1 MRNEY
6 EYYTDYEDTSFEEE
20 APAALATPS
29 DDQIL
34 AFVQANIDNPAL
46 IAETA
51 AQYGVSLNDISR
63 ATNFSPA
70 AVTSYFETAN
80 VEPPAKVAEAS
91 PIVQSGS
98 VSDAVQNSVQNAI
111 QDTSSEAPAA
121 KASVA
126 TTIATQSAP
135 VSEVDKVTQQ
145 ILGQGVSDKWKGEG
159 KGSAQNN
166 AADMAKILTGIGIT
180 DIKDFGKITKTVDAA
195 VQPIFESVDT
205 GGYDENGPIIIQ
217 KIVGYKD
224 AQGNTVDPNLVKTET
239 DTGGES
245 GNMTTT
251 YVAPVGK
258 AEVFGNK
265 KTGQEV
271 PSTYGE
277 RQNGNAFGGTFDGKG
292 NTGYRVQFTDTGMPI
307 FYTTEASSNDLK
319 ILMDDLGIVGQI
331 ALAVATGGLSIPE
344 QIAAKFAISALSG
357 DDISK
362 SIKNAALSYAGSFI
376 PGTDFMQDTTN
387 YLNTIDSSGIL
398 SKAFTGSAVSATK
411 AVISGDS
418 ILDAVVS
425 GAVSGGTSG
434 ATSVLLNN
442 IDGFSDLTTGQQ
454 NTIRNLVTGTLSGQP
469 LDTTLLNTI
478 IDSATSAVNQTLVT
492 GLTSVTGTNG
502 TGTNDSGIDT
512 TAITNAFNNTLNTIS
527 GDGTS
532 ILDSVLG
539 TTGDTTSTTTGATT
553 GDTTTGSTGSTT
565 TGTTTGSTTT
575 DTTGVT
581 DTTSATDTTGLI
593 DTATGATTTGVTSN
607 AATSGDSSF
616 DTVDVEKPLIGAS
629 TTSTTTGNDDVNLIN
644 NIMSTSGTTSVED
657 LIASTPDT
665 SAVVTEMP
673 EVDTGEEIVTTGPPT
688 SGLPTT
694 KTTTDSPVVTTDAGG
709 LNILSEDETDDL
721 ISTSG
726 NTQTGLVEEGTAG
739 ATQLAKTIT
748 GALAPRVKGAL
759 AKALKPTVKISAP
772 RIPKMPSGL
781 TQVATTRQLPA
792 KLQAMKM
799 PAKKFDISQLRPA
812 ALPKAPPKKVDVST
826 LTPLANISGL
836 TSLIQKPTGK
846 G

>member
-6 EYYTDYEDTSFEEE
+6 DYMSIEEE
-20 APAALATPS
+20 TAPEVAAPTAPS
-29 DDQIL
+29 DEQIL

-91 PIVQSGS
+91 PVVQSGS

-126 TTIATQSAP
+126 TTTATQSAP
-135 VSEVDKVTQQ
+135 VSQVDKITQQ

-166 AADMAKILTGIGIT
+166 ANDMAKILTGIGIT

-195 VQPIFESVDT
+195 VQPVYGKGDLMT
-205 GGYDENGPIIIQ
+205 DDEGQQYYSQ
-217 KIVGYKD
+217 KIIGY
-224 AQGNTVDPNLVKTET
+224 VDQDGKPVDSSLVKTGFNPGDE
-239 DTGGES
+239 GG
-245 GNMTTT
+245 GGGTT
-251 YVAPVGK
+251 YTAFVGK
-258 AEVFGNK
+258 QEVFGNK

-292 NTGYRVQFTDTGMPI
+292 NTGYRVQFTDSGMPI

-411 AVISGDS
+411 AVISGDN

-425 GAVSGGTSG
+425 GAISGGTSG
-434 ATSVLLNN
+434 VTSTLLGN
-442 IDGFSDLTTGQQ
+442 IDGFSDLTTSQQ
-454 NTIRNLVTGTLSGQP
+454 NIITKLVTSTLSGQ
-469 LDTTLLNTI
+469 DLNTTFLNTV

-492 GLTSVTGTNG
+492 GLTSVTGTN
-502 TGTNDSGIDT
+502 DSDIDT
-512 TAITNAFNNTLNTIS
+512 TAITNAFNNTLNTTS

-532 ILDSVLG
+532 ILDTVLG

-644 NIMSTSGTTSVED
+644 NIMSTSGTSGVED

-721 ISTSG
+721 IRTSG

-792 KLQAMKM
+792 QLQAMKM